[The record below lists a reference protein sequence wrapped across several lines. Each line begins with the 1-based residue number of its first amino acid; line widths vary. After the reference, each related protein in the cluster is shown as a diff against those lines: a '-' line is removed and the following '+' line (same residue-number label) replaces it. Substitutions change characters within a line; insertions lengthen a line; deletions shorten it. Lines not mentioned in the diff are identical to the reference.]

1 MIPDDVF
8 NSGLFSGFDI
18 VVRGMASLVNSLAA
32 VLTSGQ
38 LLETEDRVSNLN
50 CMKIMLLLFCQL
62 VEMVDQE
69 QGSMVDAVTGMTGF
83 IHGLSRG
90 PHDIHAHVR
99 SHVLQNWGKL
109 CKDKCIPR
117 ARQHYVLELAAE
129 RLQDKSSNVR
139 KAAVQ
144 LLTTLLESNP
154 FAAKLD

>member
-62 VEMVDQE
+62 VEVVDQE
-69 QGSMVDAVTGMTGF
+69 QGTMVDAVTGMTEF
-83 IHGLSRG
+83 IPGLSRG
-90 PHDIHAHVR
+90 PHA
-99 SHVLQNWGKL
+99 
-109 CKDKCIPR
+109 
-117 ARQHYVLELAAE
+117 
-129 RLQDKSSNVR
+129 
-139 KAAVQ
+139 
-144 LLTTLLESNP
+144 
-154 FAAKLD
+154 

>member
-69 QGSMVDAVTGMTGF
+69 QGFMVDAVTGMTGF
-83 IHGLSRG
+83 IPGLSRG
-90 PHDIHAHVR
+90 PHA
-99 SHVLQNWGKL
+99 
-109 CKDKCIPR
+109 
-117 ARQHYVLELAAE
+117 
-129 RLQDKSSNVR
+129 
-139 KAAVQ
+139 
-144 LLTTLLESNP
+144 
-154 FAAKLD
+154 